1 MKENVISLEDIL
13 AILQERWKLILLF
26 SLSFL
31 FISSIVIFFLINPQY
46 ETSTKLFIG
55 KEENDSESYN
65 FSDVE
70 MYQKLLKTYGEV
82 IKTEDLIK
90 EAIKNKKLNLKP
102 QEVLDNLTVVSLA
115 DTQILEIRY
124 RSKSPQ
130 ESVELMKSLKE
141 EFIKLSVELVPNG
154 NVQTLE
160 EPRFPMGAVSS
171 NRNMEVLVSIILGLI
186 LGVGIVFFIEFI
198 DNTYKNKE
206 ALEKAIDI
214 PVLGVIP
221 NLK

>member
-1 MKENVISLEDIL
+1 MEENAINLKGIL
-13 AILQERWKLILLF
+13 VILQERWKLILLS

-31 FISSIVIFFLINPQY
+31 FISSIVIFFLIKPQY

-55 KEENDSESYN
+55 KEQNNSKNYN
-65 FSDVE
+65 FSDVD

-90 EAIKNKKLNLKP
+90 IAIKNKNLNLKS
-102 QEVLDNLTVVSLA
+102 QEVLENLTVVSLA

-160 EPRFPMGAVSS
+160 EPSFPMKVVSS
-171 NRNMEVLVSIILGLI
+171 NRNMRLLISIILGLI
-186 LGVGIVFFIEFI
+186 LGVGITFFIEFL
-198 DNTYKNKE
+198 DNTYRNKE
-206 ALEKAIDI
+206 ALEKAMDI